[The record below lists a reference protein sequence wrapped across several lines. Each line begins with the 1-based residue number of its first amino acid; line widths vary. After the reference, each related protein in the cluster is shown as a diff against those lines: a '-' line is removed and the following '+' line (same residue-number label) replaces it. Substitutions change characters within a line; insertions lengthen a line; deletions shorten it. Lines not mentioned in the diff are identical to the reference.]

1 MNNWRTDHES
11 PRAASSR
18 AKQNLMI
25 NMPRTPLEERVE
37 MKAPSGQGAESQ
49 LLQSNL
55 NSGVGFGI
63 GPTSGEAL
71 SNAGEDISEGLS
83 LYKSGGGKTANL
95 KSQTAGSRNEHY
107 SKKRSNIETDK
118 SRKNDF

>member
-1 MNNWRTDHES
+1 
-11 PRAASSR
+11 
-18 AKQNLMI
+18 
-25 NMPRTPLEERVE
+25 